1 MQPYRRSGVPTLY
14 GNLDMFIL
22 WTLWLTAGSVGATQA
37 GPGTVGNGPPESQGS
52 VVAPAIAV
60 KETVPVAVVFIEHQ
74 GPYWTV
80 GPAFV
85 RVRDYMLRHKQFGA
99 MYVRYP
105 QPPDRTGSEQFA
117 EVGFIAD
124 GHHQPDAPFEEER
137 RASELVAYL
146 SVDGRSAVTRR
157 DHARIRQWAEAHGH
171 EPAGP
176 ITEVYLPAPRGKSGQ
191 TRTEIRIS
199 LRRPS
204 PVGGDVLPGH
214 SVESTDPGPSASDEA
229 RERPTRHEPNA
240 EARQRLQADERVTVP
255 TTAAATDLTIE
266 VAPPLPVDQGSAPT
280 AAGPAPTDESGTLEP
295 IQSVAAL
302 IESARFDRIA
312 EQLMPSNW
320 KPSAA
325 VRLWLGQVVFRI
337 QAVAKGIDEVYPGEG
352 RIALDLAGAL
362 RRRYRRVSVDLEQ
375 SPLDQAVVR
384 VDVHGDPL
392 ATRRREIVAD
402 LDRLMGRIAFQAVN
416 AEAATITGADIV
428 QRVQDLSP
436 KPGAAPPK
444 DTLPDPK

>member
-14 GNLDMFIL
+14 GNQDMFIL

-60 KETVPVAVVFIEHQ
+60 KETAPVAVVFLEHH

-105 QPPDRTGSEQFA
+105 QPPDRTGNEQSA

-124 GHHQPDAPFEEER
+124 GHHQPDAPFQKQR
-137 RASELVAYL
+137 RPSELVAFL

-191 TRTEIRIS
+191 TRTEIRVS

-214 SVESTDPGPSASDEA
+214 GVESTDPVPSASDEP

-240 EARQRLQADERVTVP
+240 EAQQHSQADERVTTP
-255 TTAAATDLTIE
+255 TTGAATDLTTE
-266 VAPPLPVDQGSAPT
+266 VAPSMPVDQGSAPA
-280 AAGPAPTDESGTLEP
+280 AAGPAPTGESGTPEP
-295 IQSVAAL
+295 IQPVAAL
-302 IESARFDRIA
+302 MEAARLDRIA
-312 EQLMPSNW
+312 EQLMPSDREL
-320 KPSAA
+320 SAA

-337 QAVAKGIDEVYPGEG
+337 QAVAKGINEVYPGEG
-352 RIALDLAGAL
+352 RIALDLADAL

-392 ATRRREIVAD
+392 ATRKREIVAN
-402 LDRLMGRIAFQAVN
+402 LDRLMGRIAFQTID
-416 AEAATITGADIV
+416 AEAATIALADIV
-428 QRVQDLSP
+428 QRVQDLFQ
-436 KPGAAPPK
+436 KPGAAAPK